1 MTPDALIA
9 NVEAEAALLG
19 TYLTHRD
26 ALVRYPV
33 APEAFSQY
41 AHRAI
46 YAAIGRVAAAGE
58 TPDPMAVAAEL
69 QRSGATVSTAML
81 WELAEHAPPT
91 PSRTVHEAV
100 VEAQQRRA
108 MQRLAEFFVAGARDM
123 ETPPLAQIEACLE
136 RLAQETRT
144 VGASDAPM
152 TDTLE
157 RAWLERLAAGEAQ
170 RKPRLLTG
178 LPGIDQ
184 VVGELPRGE
193 LTVLAARPGVGKS
206 ALAAQIAGVNGES
219 DRHVLFASAEMT
231 ATQLLERLKAAQMRV
246 NLGRIRAGTLST
258 MEWQIATATRVPRFR
273 IFDRAGMTSQ
283 HIADVM
289 GRLSATRA
297 VDLVIVDHLHHLS
310 DPLERGESRYNQIGR
325 MTNRL
330 KALAK
335 QHDCAVLL
343 LCQLNREAADGS
355 APTMGQL
362 RDAGTIEEY
371 ANIVMLLHRPEDQP
385 GMVHVNIA
393 KHRNGPTGKAMLGWY
408 PAHQTFV
415 DAPTTEA
422 A

>member
-1 MTPDALIA
+1 MSRADLIA
-9 NVEAEAALLG
+9 NVDAEAALLG

-26 ALVRYPV
+26 AIVRYPV

-46 YAAIGRVAAAGE
+46 YQAIGRVAAAGE
-58 TPDPMAVAAEL
+58 TPDPVAVSAEL
-69 QRSGATVSTAML
+69 QRSGATVSSAMVF
-81 WELAEHAPPT
+81 ELADTAPPS

-100 VEAQQRRA
+100 IEAQQRRA
-108 MQRLAEFFVAGARDM
+108 MQRVAEFFAAGARDM
-123 ETPPLAQIEACLE
+123 ETPPLDAIESCLAH
-136 RLAQETRT
+136 LAQETRT

-152 TDTLE
+152 TDELE
-157 RAWLERLAAGEAQ
+157 RGWLERLAAGEAQ
-170 RKPRLLTG
+170 RKPRLVTG
-178 LPGIDQ
+178 LGGIDQ
-184 VVGELPRGE
+184 LLGELPRGE

-206 ALAAQIAGVNGES
+206 ALAAQVAGVNGEAG
-219 DRHVLFASAEMT
+219 RHVLFASAEMT

-246 NLGRIRAGTLST
+246 NLGRIRGGHLSE
-258 MEWQIATATRVPRFR
+258 MEWQIAASTRVPRFR
-273 IFDRAGMTSQ
+273 VFDRAGMTSQ
-283 HIADVM
+283 HVWDLA

-297 VDLVIVDHLHHLS
+297 LDLVVVDHLHHLS
-310 DPLERGESRYNQIGR
+310 DPLERGETRYNQIGR

-355 APTMGQL
+355 APTMAQL

-371 ANIVMLLHRPEDQP
+371 ANVILILHRAEDDP
-385 GMVHVNIA
+385 AAVHVNIA
-393 KHRNGPTGKAMLGWY
+393 KHRNGPTGKAVLGWY

-415 DAPTTEA
+415 DAPQEA